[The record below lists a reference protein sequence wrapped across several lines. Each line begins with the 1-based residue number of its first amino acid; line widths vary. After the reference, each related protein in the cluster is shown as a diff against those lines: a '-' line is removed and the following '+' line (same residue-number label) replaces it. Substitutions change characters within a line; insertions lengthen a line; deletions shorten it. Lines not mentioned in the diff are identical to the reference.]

1 MMKFRRR
8 QIKTLERQF
17 TRIAFDLFR
26 GGRLT
31 GSKVV
36 RDRRIRA
43 WTGCSLRVI
52 AKVWY
57 LLERGRDLPEL
68 ATKERLLWAL
78 YLMKSYPTEEVA
90 AAACGA
96 VDEGTFREWA
106 WFFIEEISYLADE
119 VVSGR
124 LLKKPVRVFFLEL
137 SAAHSCFLQ
146 VSLFLLVSFC
156 GLH

>member
-57 LLERGRDLPEL
+57 LLERGGDLPEL

-106 WFFIEEISYLADE
+106 WFFIEEISYLTDE
-119 VVSGR
+119 VVSR
-124 LLKKPVRVFFLEL
+124 LLKTRAMCFSWSCRPLAFVSFK
-137 SAAHSCFLQ
+137 SAYSY
-146 VSLFLLVSFC
+146 LLLFC